1 MENGLHYNTYNV
13 CTFTPM
19 VKAKKH
25 LGQHFLLDE
34 GISERIAHALI
45 LPNNCNHVVEVGPG
59 TGVLT
64 KYLLKQPYQLKAVEI
79 DGESITYLNQHYPTL
94 EIIDQDFLRLD
105 LQELYGNSSISII
118 GNFPYYISSQILFK
132 AFDNRHQVVEL
143 VGMFQKEVA
152 ERVCEKPGSK
162 KYGILSVLLQA
173 FYEVEYLFTVHEN
186 AFNPPPKV
194 KSGVMRMVRNNVANL
209 PCDEKLF
216 KQVVKLSFNQR
227 RKTLRNSLKSILPD
241 EVKGDEI
248 FNKRPEQLGVNE
260 FVGICEKISKSV
272 G

>member
-1 MENGLHYNTYNV
+1 
-13 CTFTPM
+13 M

-25 LGQHFLLDE
+25 LGQHFLKDE
-34 GISERIAHALI
+34 SISQRIADALI
-45 LPNNCNHVVEVGPG
+45 LPNGCSNVIEVGPG

-64 KYLLKQPYQLKAVEI
+64 KYLINKEYGLKVSEV
-79 DGESITYLNQHYPTL
+79 DTESIHYLRKHYPGL
-94 EIIDQDFLRLD
+94 EIIDFDFLKLD
-105 LQELYGNSSISII
+105 LRAIYIDKPISII

-173 FYEVEYLFTVHEN
+173 FYEAEYLFTVHEN
-186 AFNPPPKV
+186 SFNPPPKV
-194 KSGVMRMVRNNVANL
+194 KSGVMRMVRNKVEKL

-216 KQVVKLSFNQR
+216 KQVVKLGFNQR
-227 RKTLRNSLKSILPD
+227 RKTLRNSLKPILPD
-241 EVKGDEI
+241 EIRGDEV
-248 FNKRPEQLGVNE
+248 FNKRPEQLGVE
-260 FVGICEKISKSV
+260 DFIGICIKIEQAKE
-272 G
+272 